1 MLVWFGGFEFIDAC
15 MGGIIGNMN
24 TAVDL
29 HIEGMTCAACSSRI
43 ERVLSRMPGVNAQ
56 VSLLEHRARI
66 IGLSSDE
73 AIAAIRRA
81 GYDAWPIFEQSQRQT
96 KSPSQTAKP
105 LEQFRNLFSAL
116 ALGVMVIEMIGMLTQ
131 RHGLIAWPIQL
142 FIATVMQT
150 VVAWPFYRSAARAI
164 RSKSANMETLISLG
178 TVCAYGWSVFLL
190 FFSNNHHG
198 VLYFEASVV
207 VIAMVRLGRVL
218 QERAQGRALEAIEGL
233 IHLETKE
240 VDCWDEASLSWKKAD
255 PREISEGA
263 RIRIHPNESLS
274 LDGVVLEGSS
284 EVDESSMTGESMPAN
299 RSVGMNVY
307 AGCTNLTGVLIIKT
321 SSGFHASRRALIG
334 ARILSALSTRAP
346 IAALADRIA
355 HYFVPAVL
363 VIAALTLAAHFW
375 AGSQASHAI
384 AAAVAVLVVACPCA
398 LGLATPAAIAAG
410 LARAA
415 REGWLFQSADSLQ
428 RAASVNTVVFD
439 KTGTLTSGRPR
450 IKDIWQS
457 DRSILGGWPYWLSA
471 AAAAE
476 RGVEH
481 PLAGALLSYA
491 SGKSIPDAKDIE
503 NIAGQGVRAQVLD
516 ASGNKHLQVCV
527 GKPQW
532 VMTQLDPAKN
542 LDPAKKIDPSQDAP
556 STAVK
561 GLEGTSEIHVAI
573 DGVLE
578 GKIFIA
584 DSLKQDAA
592 QTITSLIDR
601 GYHTRILSGDRNS
614 AVKVIA
620 QELGNISYDAEQTPE
635 EKTAKIRAW
644 KSQGEK
650 IAMVG
655 DGINDAAA
663 MSHADLGIAMAAG
676 ANLTIEAA
684 DLTIA
689 DASRLCA
696 ITESLSLAKET
707 MRRVKENLAFA
718 FMFNI
723 LAIPAAALGKLSP
736 AIAGSAMAAS
746 SVLVMA
752 NALRLLR
759 LNKDSQK

>member
-1 MLVWFGGFEFIDAC
+1 M
-15 MGGIIGNMN
+15 
-24 TAVDL
+24 
-29 HIEGMTCAACSSRI
+29 
-43 ERVLSRMPGVNAQ
+43 LSRMPGVNAQ

-105 LEQFRNLFSAL
+105 LERFRNLFSVL
-116 ALGVMVIEMIGMLTQ
+116 ALGVMAIEMMGMLTQ

-190 FFSNNHHG
+190 FFSDNRHG

-240 VDCWDEASLSWKKAD
+240 VDCWDEASLSWKKTD

-307 AGCTNLTGVLIIKT
+307 AGCINLTDVLIIKT

-355 HYFVPAVL
+355 HYFVPTVL
-363 VIAALTLAAHFW
+363 VIAALTVAAHLW

-450 IKDIWQS
+450 VKDIWQS
-457 DRSILGGWPYWLSA
+457 DRSILGDWPYWLSA

-491 SGKSIPDAKDIE
+491 SGKFIPDAKDIE

-516 ASGNKHLQVCV
+516 ASGNKRLRVCV

-532 VMTQLDPAKN
+532 VMTQLDPT
-542 LDPAKKIDPSQDAP
+542 KKIGPSQDAP
-556 STAVK
+556 STPAK
-561 GLEGTSEIHVAI
+561 GLEGTSEIHVAV

-584 DSLKQDAA
+584 DSLKQDAT
-592 QTITSLIDR
+592 QTMAGLIHR
-601 GYHTRILSGDRNS
+601 GYRTRILSGDRNS

-676 ANLTIEAA
+676 ANLTIQAA

-689 DASRLCA
+689 DASRLSA
-696 ITESLSLAKET
+696 ITESLWLAKET
-707 MRRVKENLAFA
+707 MKRVKENLAFA

-736 AIAGSAMAAS
+736 AIAGSAMAVS

-759 LNKDSQK
+759 FNKDPQK

>member
-1 MLVWFGGFEFIDAC
+1 M
-15 MGGIIGNMN
+15 
-24 TAVDL
+24 
-29 HIEGMTCAACSSRI
+29 
-43 ERVLSRMPGVNAQ
+43 LSRMPGVNAQ

-105 LEQFRNLFSAL
+105 LERFRNLFSVL
-116 ALGVMVIEMIGMLTQ
+116 ALGVMAIEMIGMLTQ
-131 RHGLIAWPIQL
+131 HHGLIAWPIQL

-150 VVAWPFYRSAARAI
+150 VVAWPFYSSAARAI

-190 FFSNNHHG
+190 FFSDNRHG

-240 VDCWDEASLSWKKAD
+240 VDRWDETSLTWKKTD

-263 RIRIHPNESLS
+263 RIRIHPNEGLS

-363 VIAALTLAAHFW
+363 VIATLTLATHLW
-375 AGSQASHAI
+375 AGSQASYAI

-415 REGWLFQSADSLQ
+415 REGWLFQSADALQ

-457 DRSILGGWPYWLSA
+457 DRSILGDWPYWLSA

-491 SGKSIPDAKDIE
+491 SGKFIPDAKDIE
-503 NIAGQGVRAQVLD
+503 NIAGQGVRAHVFD
-516 ASGNKHLQVCV
+516 AQGKESFLVCV
-527 GKPQW
+527 GKPNW
-532 VMTQLDPAKN
+532 VATELGSQEKLP
-542 LDPAKKIDPSQDAP
+542 IDQVQPLTP
-556 STAVK
+556 ETTASVNRQTIAQR
-561 GLEGTSEIHVAI
+561 LEGSSEIHVALN
-573 DGVLE
+573 GVLE

-592 QTITSLIDR
+592 QAITALIHR
-601 GYHTRILSGDRNS
+601 GYRTRILSGDRNS

-635 EKTAKIRAW
+635 EKSAKIRAW
-644 KSQGEK
+644 KGQGEK

-676 ANLTIEAA
+676 ANLTIQAA

-689 DASRLCA
+689 DASRLSA
-696 ITESLSLAKET
+696 ISESLWLAKET
-707 MRRVKENLAFA
+707 MKRVKENLAFA

-759 LNKDSQK
+759 FNKDSQK